1 MIDLFA
7 GAGGMT
13 AGFVRAGYEPVY
25 AVDLDPDAAAT
36 YRENFG
42 AHIDAVPIEDV
53 PDVRFPAADVVVGGP
68 PCQGFSS
75 LGRMNGK
82 GANTALNDLWSEYT
96 RVVES
101 VRPAIFVVENVP
113 QFLRSAEFDA
123 LRRRS
128 ETLHYEI
135 AAGVLNS
142 AEFGVPQK
150 RRRAFVIGS
159 RVGSPTLPEPLGG
172 PEHTVHDAVG
182 HLRPPEG
189 QGSVLKPGVVSRER
203 DLHFRR
209 TPTELSLRR
218 YALIPPGGNRL
229 DLAEESSGTDASL
242 LVEREARQQY
252 RRVRPATLGR
262 ACSDHSDGVFQA
274 REGAVPPPGARPIDH
289 APRGRAASDLRRGLP
304 MDGLEDLDRSA
315 DRKRRAAEVGGGRRP
330 PRHRSLAPPG
340 ASPID
345 LGVER

>member
-229 DLAEESSGTDASL
+229 DLAEKAPELTPPCWLNAKRGNSTDVFGRLRWDEPALTIRTEFFKPEKGRYLHPEQDRSITHLEAAL
-242 LVEREARQQY
+242 LQTFDEGYRWTGSKISIARQI
-252 RRVRPATLGR
+252 GN
-262 ACSDHSDGVFQA
+262 
-274 REGAVPPPGARPIDH
+274 AVPPRLAEAVALHVTDLLRRR
-289 APRGRAASDLRRGLP
+289 APRPS
-304 MDGLEDLDRSA
+304 
-315 DRKRRAAEVGGGRRP
+315 
-330 PRHRSLAPPG
+330 
-340 ASPID
+340 I
-345 LGVER
+345 